1 MKLKTRQ
8 ITITAIMLAIC
19 IVSQFFKNL
28 SVYLTGPI
36 INAALILTAI
46 YAGAACG
53 VILSIITP
61 ITSFFIT
68 GSPIMAAIPA
78 MFPCIMIGNI
88 ILVVAVALLRK
99 QIRKNCR
106 SSGIDRD
113 RRCTESSVY
122 GNPDLPY
129 HSAKHA
135 PGKYAA
141 ENACVTASVFC
152 HTADHRSDRWCL
164 RYHHFCCT
172 SQNFTWRTGITRSVA
187 A

>member
-53 VILSIITP
+53 VILSILFHYGKP
-61 ITSFFIT
+61 DHGGYS
-68 GSPIMAAIPA
+68 GHVSVYHDRKHHSGRCRSASS
-78 MFPCIMIGNI
+78 
-88 ILVVAVALLRK
+88 K